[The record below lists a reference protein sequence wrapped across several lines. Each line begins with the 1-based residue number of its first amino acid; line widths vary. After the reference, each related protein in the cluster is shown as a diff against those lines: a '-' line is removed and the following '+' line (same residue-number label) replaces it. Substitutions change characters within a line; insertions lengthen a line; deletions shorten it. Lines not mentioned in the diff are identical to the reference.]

1 MSDTRAQIAELLH
14 EAGETHHQVYR
25 ITDGV
30 DADWASWYADSLIH
44 LSELP
49 KLLGTAPVR
58 SELVYIL
65 VKLDRDFTR
74 NAPGGRWEDY
84 YRAHNVTCR
93 LLRWEQPWSDSAL
106 GESGVISR
114 SDGDRFPFI
123 AQLVSVGTV
132 ASSYVFLPLRPN
144 RPRSPQPV
152 VKNVT
157 DERCEANDGKRGS
170 PASSVRQ
177 RYPTGSSGPTD
188 YRAPGDDVSHLPS
201 GCSPRRN
208 AE

>member
-1 MSDTRAQIAELLH
+1 MSDAQAQIAELLH

-30 DADWASWYADSLIH
+30 DADWASWYADWLIH

-65 VKLDRDFTR
+65 VKLDKDFTR
-74 NAPGGRWEDY
+74 NAPGGRWEALIS
-84 YRAHNVTCR
+84 RAHNATCR

-106 GESGVISR
+106 RDSGGSISR

-123 AQLVSVGTV
+123 ARALNLS
-132 ASSYVFLPLRPN
+132 
-144 RPRSPQPV
+144 
-152 VKNVT
+152 
-157 DERCEANDGKRGS
+157 
-170 PASSVRQ
+170 Q
-177 RYPTGSSGPTD
+177 R
-188 YRAPGDDVSHLPS
+188 
-201 GCSPRRN
+201 
-208 AE
+208 